1 MSVSQIISIDVVDDL
16 VLLLGDYYIDYKLW
30 RKDVEDLFEEL
41 KLGESSL
48 LLFDGEL
55 RRNVKSVFV
64 GVTSPDGKLRLV
76 EDRQVFHDGR
86 KDVIRGVKGVFEKQ
100 EAGESSEEAAIR
112 GLKQELF
119 TGIEIDD
126 SQLVLIP
133 NDNLTDLVSVVTSA
147 YEGLKTI
154 NDTTRYDVLLPQNLY
169 LVEGYKEVQKKKTT
183 YFVWE
188 PIPE

>member
-1 MSVSQIISIDVVDDL
+1 MSVSQIISIDAIDDL
-16 VLLLGDYYIDYKLW
+16 ILLLGDHYIDYKLW
-30 RKDVEDLFEEL
+30 RKDVEDLYEEL

-48 LLFDGEL
+48 LLVDGEL

-86 KDVIRGVKGVFEKQ
+86 PVVIREIKGVFEKQ

-119 TGIEIDD
+119 TGIEVDERLLI
-126 SQLVLIP
+126 LIP
-133 NDNLTDLVSVVTSA
+133 NDDLTELAKKPTSA

-154 NDTTRYDVLLPQNLY
+154 NDITRFDLQLPQSLY
-169 LVEGYKEVQKKKTT
+169 RKEGYKEVQKKKTT